1 MDFIINIDSQL
12 FYFLN
17 ITLANPIT
25 DFLMPIVTNQKN
37 WLPIYIF
44 MISFLLIKYKK
55 NGFFILIT
63 ILLAVGLGDYIN
75 SSIIKEM
82 VGRLRPCATLTE
94 IHLLVPCGPGK
105 SFMSSHAVNN
115 FAMAYIFGYYFKQN
129 KWIFYTLASLVAY
142 SRIAVGVHYPLDV
155 ISGALLG
162 IAIGFISIKLSKWI
176 TIKISELK
184 KKTKPKKND

>member
-1 MDFIINIDSQL
+1 MDFIINIDSEL

-55 NGFFILIT
+55 NGFFMVIT
-63 ILLAVGLGDYIN
+63 ILFAVGLGDYIN

-82 VGRLRPCATLTE
+82 VGRFRPCATLTD

-115 FAMAYIFGYYFKQN
+115 FAMAYILGYYFKQN

-162 IAIGFISIKLSKWI
+162 IAIGFISIKLSIWI
-176 TIKISELK
+176 SIKISEWK
-184 KKTKPKKND
+184 KQHQNNKNN